1 MSQTSPK
8 PLPPNHQPKTPNLE
22 PSETLTLAGFKG
34 FVAGSGKHRGCPGAD
49 LFEPSRRGFRLVVVT
64 VGVQT
69 FGGSG
74 WLHLAAWGAGFL
86 VLRASVFRNIRF
98 VLVHCH
104 RRCTRVLLCMKS
116 HTVYFWGRLYALFS
130 ADERSWTYTY
140 VHMYLCVC
148 M

>member
-64 VGVQT
+64 VG
-69 FGGSG
+69 FR
-74 WLHLAAWGAGFL
+74 LL
-86 VLRASVFRNIRF
+86 V
-98 VLVHCH
+98 VLVGCIW
-104 RRCTRVLLCMKS
+104 RPGGLGFWFYGLLCS
-116 HTVYFWGRLYALFS
+116 GTYDLCLYIIIEDVRGYCYA
-130 ADERSWTYTY
+130 
-140 VHMYLCVC
+140 
-148 M
+148 